1 VIGAALLVS
10 LHQASETLVPVLI
23 GLVIDRAVVTGDALA
38 LARWLGVLAGLFAV
52 LAAAGLAGYYLLERT
67 AQWIAHDARARVVD
81 RVLDARG
88 GVGSRPG
95 DLVRLAS
102 DDAEAVSQAVVAVG
116 LGAGAVTALAGGS
129 AVLLA
134 TSPTLGAVILG
145 GLPVVVVLVGLLSR
159 PLAARIETEQT
170 AAATTAGI
178 ATDLLR
184 GLRPL
189 KGLGAEPAAAVRY
202 RLASRAA
209 LAARVR
215 SARFIGAYEGA
226 ALTVSGVF
234 LVLVAWVGG
243 SLAVAG
249 DITVGELVAAVGLA
263 QFLIGPLQNAV
274 AVGALVAGVRA
285 AKARI
290 VAVTS
295 AAPAVTDPPARRDD
309 DRAVAG
315 RLRLVAVRSGELA
328 GIDLDVAAGRL
339 LGVVAPPRETADLL
353 ALLSRQ
359 VDPES
364 GEVRLDH
371 RSVREVPLARLRAA
385 VLVVPH
391 DAVLFAGSV
400 LANVRAGGSADGS
413 VEGPGEGSA
422 AGSVSGASA
431 ALSAAGADRLAEEV
445 PGGLETPLPEVGRT
459 LSGGQR
465 QRVALA
471 RALAAD
477 APVLVLHD
485 PTSALDAATEGL
497 VAAGLARLRRGRT
510 TVMITDSPALLAAA
524 DRVVVL
530 RDGRVAVAGT
540 HAELVAGDAG
550 YREAVLS

>member
-1 VIGAALLVS
+1 VAGSALLVS

-23 GLVIDRAVVTGDALA
+23 GLVVDRAIVTGDGLA

-67 AQWIAHDARARVVD
+67 GLWIAHDARSRVVD

-88 GVGSRPG
+88 GVDSRPG

-102 DDAEAVSQAVVAVG
+102 DDAEAVSEAASAVA

-129 AVLLA
+129 LVLLG
-134 TSPTLGAVILG
+134 TSPTLGAVVLG

-159 PLAARIETEQT
+159 PLAARIEAEQT

-189 KGLGAEPAAAVRY
+189 KGLGAETAAAARY
-202 RLASRAA
+202 RGASRAA

-215 SARFIGAYEGA
+215 SARFIGSYEGA
-226 ALTVSGVF
+226 ALTVSGAF

-243 SLAVAG
+243 RLALAG
-249 DITVGELVAAVGLA
+249 EITVGELVAAVGLA

-274 AVGALVAGVRA
+274 GVGALVAGVRA
-285 AKARI
+285 ASARI

-295 AAPAVTDPPARRDD
+295 AAPAVVDPPPPGHDARAPD
-309 DRAVAG
+309 G
-315 RLRLVAVRSGELA
+315 HLRLAGVRYGALSGV
-328 GIDLDVAAGRL
+328 DLDVAAGEL
-339 LGVVAPPRETADLL
+339 VGVLAPPREAADLL
-353 ALLSRQ
+353 ALLSRRA
-359 VDPES
+359 DPGS
-364 GEVRLDH
+364 GDVCLDG
-371 RSVREVPLARLRAA
+371 RSASRIPLARLRAA
-385 VLVVPH
+385 VLVAPH
-391 DAVLFAGSV
+391 DAVLFTGSV
-400 LANVRAGGSADGS
+400 LDNVAVG
-413 VEGPGEGSA
+413 GPGPLSA
-422 AGSVSGASA
+422 LP
-431 ALSAAGADRLAEEV
+431 ALSAAGADRLAEEI
-445 PGGLETPLPEVGRT
+445 PGGLRAPLPEAGRT

-477 APVLVLHD
+477 PAVLVLHD
-485 PTSALDAATEGL
+485 PTTALDAATESL
-497 VAAGLARLRRGRT
+497 VATGLAGLRRGRT
-510 TVMITDSPALLAAA
+510 TVVVTDSPALLAAA

-530 RDGRVAVAGT
+530 RDGRVAITGT